1 MGSGFF
7 TLTLERVRTMS
18 TVEQAGIEVGTILYT
33 SWGYDQ
39 TNVEF
44 FEVIATTKAMV
55 VLQKIGTNYSSTGD
69 MTGTVTPNRTSRL
82 DGPIRRKVSK
92 CGTVRIDDC
101 SSGWVW
107 DGKPK
112 RVSSYA

>member
-69 MTGTVTPNRTSRL
+69 MTGTVTPNRTSRFEE
-82 DGPIRRKVSK
+82 PIRRKVSK